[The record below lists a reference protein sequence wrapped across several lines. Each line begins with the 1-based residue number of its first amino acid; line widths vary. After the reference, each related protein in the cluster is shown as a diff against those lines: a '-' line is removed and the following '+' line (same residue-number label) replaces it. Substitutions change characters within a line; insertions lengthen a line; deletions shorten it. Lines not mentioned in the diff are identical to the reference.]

1 MIEETQTEPTEKQ
14 ILMDRAKKLG
24 ITFSNNITVEK
35 LREKI
40 NEKLEPTEDQT
51 DEPEA
56 GEEQGD
62 NGDEPEVNPFEEAAE
77 PDYSKMNP
85 TQKRIAIRQKMQKE
99 KMALVR
105 IRVACMNPDKKNVPG
120 EVITV
125 SNKYLGNVSKFI
137 PFGEESDEGYHVPR
151 VLYEDLNARKFLFK
165 SQKRDKRTGRMVPYA
180 RWMKEFSIEVLPQ
193 LTKEELERLAN
204 AQAAAGAID
213 NGEASVI

>member
-1 MIEETQTEPTEKQ
+1 MTEETQTEPTEKQ

-77 PDYSKMNP
+77 PDYSKMDP
-85 TQKRIAIRQKMQKE
+85 TQKRIAIRQKMMKE

-105 IRVACMNPDKKNVPG
+105 IRIACMNPDKKNVPG

-125 SNKYLGNVSKFI
+125 SNKYLGNIKKFI
-137 PFGEESDEGYHVPR
+137 PYGEESEEGWHVER
-151 VLYEDLNARKFLFK
+151 VIYDDLNNRKFLEK
-165 SQKRDKRTGRMVPYA
+165 GQRRDKRTGRMVPFA
-180 RWMKEFSIEVLPQ
+180 RWRKEFAIEVLPQ
-193 LTKEELERLAN
+193 LTKDDLKILAN
-204 AQAAAGAID
+204 QQAAAGSID
-213 NGEASVI
+213 SADTSVI